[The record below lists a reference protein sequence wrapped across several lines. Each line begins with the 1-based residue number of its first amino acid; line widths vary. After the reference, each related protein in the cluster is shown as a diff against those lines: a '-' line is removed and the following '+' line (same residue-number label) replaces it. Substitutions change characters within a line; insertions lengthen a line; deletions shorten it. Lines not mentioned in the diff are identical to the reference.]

1 MTRWSLAFLA
11 ALLCASSISAQ
22 EVTLETEEA
31 GDRLQGL
38 LRDASLSLSL
48 NTEDAPAPQDYVAAA
63 RADYRRLLTALYA
76 DGYYGGEISILV
88 DGREAAAIAPLD
100 APNAVQTITIRVTP
114 GPRFTFGATKIG
126 PLPDGAELPES
137 FQTGEPARSDVIR
150 SSVSTAV
157 TAWRDLGFAKAGAG
171 TLNVVARHAA
181 EALDVEVTINTGPR
195 LSFGPLKVTGNKD
208 VRTARILAIAGLPT
222 GEVYSAAAIT
232 AAERRLRDTG
242 AFDSV
247 ALIEADDIGPNDTL
261 PVTAQ
266 VAEAKPR
273 RFGFGIELSSIEG
286 LRLSSF
292 WMHRNYFGGA
302 ERLRVEGDISGI
314 GGETGGIDYTLGTS
328 LKIPA
333 VYGPDTDFL
342 LSGTFSHLEEPDF
355 ELDQVTLEGTL
366 TRLVREDLEVSGG
379 LGLVRGRETT
389 DAGTRNFTLLTA
401 PLTATLDRRDDDTN
415 AKFGYFSDLEITPFA
430 SIAGADDGVRV
441 FNDTRGYYSF
451 GESDRFTLAARSQV
465 GSVFGANAE
474 DAPADFLFFSGGG
487 GTVRGQPFNS
497 LAIDVMDAGEVI
509 RRGGLSFVG
518 AQLETRIDVTD
529 SIGVVGFYDFGYVGE
544 MSTPGQDGD
553 WHAGAG
559 IGVRYNTGIGP
570 IRLDIATPANGDNAG
585 ERVEFYIGIGQ
596 AF

>member
-1 MTRWSLAFLA
+1 MTRWSMAFLA
-11 ALLCASSISAQ
+11 ALLCASPLSAQ
-22 EVTLETEEA
+22 EVTFDA
-31 GDRLQGL
+31 GDADDRLTGL
-38 LRDASLSLSL
+38 LRDASLSLAL
-48 NTEDAPAPQDYVAAA
+48 TPEDDPAPQDYVAAA

-76 DGYYGGEISILV
+76 DGYYGGEISIRV
-88 DGREAAAIAPLD
+88 DGREASSIAPLD
-100 APNAVQTITIRVTP
+100 APSSVQTIEIRVTP
-114 GPRFTFGATKIG
+114 GPRFTFGATNIG
-126 PLPDGAELPES
+126 PVPEGAELPEA
-137 FQTGEPARSDVIR
+137 FATGEPAKSDVIR
-150 SSVSTAV
+150 SSVSSAV
-157 TAWRDLGFAKAGAG
+157 TAWRDLGYAKAGAG
-171 TLNVVARHAA
+171 DQKIVARHPQ
-181 EALDVEVTINTGPR
+181 ESLDVDVTINTGPR
-195 LSFGPLKVTGNKD
+195 LTFGPLTITGNEN
-208 VRTARILAIAGLPT
+208 VRSARVLAIAGLPT
-222 GEVYSAAAIT
+222 GEVYSAAEIT
-232 AAERRLRDTG
+232 KAGRRLRDTG

-292 WMHRNYFGGA
+292 WMHRNMFGGA
-302 ERLRVEGDISGI
+302 ERLRVEGDVSGI
-314 GGETGGIDYTLGTS
+314 GGETGGIDYSLGAS
-328 LKIPA
+328 LKVPA

-342 LSGTFSHLEEPDF
+342 LAGTLSHLDEPDF
-355 ELDQVTLEGTL
+355 ELDQITLEGTL
-366 TRLVREDLEVSGG
+366 TRLIREDLEVSGG
-379 LGLVRGRETT
+379 LGLIRGRETT

-415 AKFGYFSDLEITPFA
+415 AKAGYFSDLEITPFA
-430 SIAGADDGVRV
+430 SIAGADNGVRV

-451 GESDRFTLAARSQV
+451 GEDDRFTLAARSQI
-465 GSVFGANAE
+465 GSVFGASAE

-497 LAIDVMDAGEVI
+497 LAIDAIDAGEVI
-509 RRGGLSFVG
+509 RRGGLSFAG
-518 AQLETRIDVTD
+518 AQLETRVDVTD
-529 SIGVVGFYDFGYVGE
+529 SIGVVGFYDFGYIGE
-544 MSTPGQDGD
+544 TSTPGRDGD

-585 ERVEFYIGIGQ
+585 ERIEFYIGIGQ